1 MRARLLV
8 FPLRGRNW
16 CFSRSNDPSLS
27 HPSSSSNVPSTVR
40 DLWRNVSSSGSSAP
54 QNAQLVVDFVAN
66 KMNRAW
72 MGLEKS
78 PDGTVKKKIHGFGVK
93 LLQRVRPSEIFLKS
107 ISRDVTDVEIVYPV
121 SLNARLVRRRL
132 RHIAIRGVSI
142 HKKYFYGSLTLL
154 PLTSAFTV
162 LPLPNIPFFWVLFRT
177 YSHWRAMQGGE
188 ILLKLVSDSS
198 CSEESDVQNDKQRQ
212 AENTDDNSQGKP
224 HRSPGSPW
232 VLQPSRELDEVMGR
246 EEDVNEAAIS
256 SICKSYGLNV
266 KDVLKF
272 KDKM

>member
-78 PDGTVKKKIHGFGVK
+78 PDGTLKKKIHGFGVK

-121 SLNARLVRRRL
+121 
-132 RHIAIRGVSI
+132 RGVSI
-142 HKKYFYGSLTLL
+142 HKKYFYGSLTVL

-212 AENTDDNSQGKP
+212 AEKTDDNSQ
-224 HRSPGSPW
+224 GSPW
-232 VLQPSRELDEVMGR
+232 VLQPSRELDEIMGR
-246 EEDVNEAAIS
+246 EKDVNEAAIS

>member
-162 LPLPNIPFFWVLFRT
+162 RFT
-177 YSHWRAMQGGE
+177 SAQYT
-188 ILLKLVSDSS
+188 ILLGFVPYIFSLASYAGLSTIFKVTLGS
-198 CSEESDVQNDKQRQ
+198 CLSK
-212 AENTDDNSQGKP
+212 
-224 HRSPGSPW
+224 
-232 VLQPSRELDEVMGR
+232 
-246 EEDVNEAAIS
+246 
-256 SICKSYGLNV
+256 
-266 KDVLKF
+266 
-272 KDKM
+272 

>member
-232 VLQPSRELDEVMGR
+232 VSLK
-246 EEDVNEAAIS
+246 AIS
-256 SICKSYGLNV
+256 AVFTG
-266 KDVLKF
+266 
-272 KDKM
+272 

>member
-1 MRARLLV
+1 MKARLVV

-16 CFSRSNDPSLS
+16 CFSRSHDPSLS
-27 HPSSSSNVPSTVR
+27 QASSSSAVPSTVR
-40 DLWRNVSSSGSSAP
+40 DLWRSVSSSGSSAP

-72 MGLEKS
+72 LGLEKS
-78 PDGTVKKKIHGFGVK
+78 PDGTLKKKIHGFGVK
-93 LLQRVRPSEIFLKS
+93 LLARVRPSEIFLKS
-107 ISRDVTDVEIVYPV
+107 ISRDVTDVEIVYPL

-142 HKKYFYGSLTLL
+142 HKKYFYGSVTLL

-177 YSHWRAMQGGE
+177 YSHWRAMQGSE

-198 CSEESDVQNDKQRQ
+198 CSDDSNVQNEKQSQIDKTSNPEDK
-212 AENTDDNSQGKP
+212 A
-224 HRSPGSPW
+224 RSSLGSPW
-232 VLQPSRELDEVMGR
+232 VLKPSKELEEIMGAEKEVS
-246 EEDVNEAAIS
+246 EAAVS
-256 SICKSYGLNV
+256 SICKSYGLNI